1 MSEFINNHRNRMDE
15 LKEVLK
21 KLNSTGSI
29 ESVKMEIS
37 EKLKT
42 VPYEDVLAVE
52 QELISEGMPS
62 DKMLELCDLHSNAL
76 SGLIAG
82 NPKTTPEGHPVSVFR
97 KENLAVKREI
107 ELITSLFNKIN
118 NITEDEEAREVLIKV
133 HSHFNNLMDIEKHYI
148 RKENLLFPFLEKYQI
163 TGPSTVM
170 WGKDDQVRK
179 MLKEAALVL
188 QKSHDINVSGIKRI
202 TEEIL
207 APVITALLEMIQKE
221 EEILFPMSLDTL
233 TAIDWYEIYKQS
245 SEIGFCLVDIRA
257 EWKPEGVSSEPV
269 NNQYSSN
276 IQLPTGNFK
285 LEELKTIFNTMPV
298 DLTFVDKDDNVRF
311 FSESPDRI
319 FQRSRAILG
328 RKVQYCHPPASVA
341 IVEKILSDFKS
352 GKQTKAAFWINMK
365 GQFIHICYYALHGD
379 DKEYIGTL
387 EVSQN
392 LTELRRLEGEKRILN
407 YDEETIIDDEIK
419 ETENMNNEKVIMYDA
434 REDLAQG
441 AHPVDKVLAALSELN
456 DDEKYLLITPFPPV
470 PLIMKAKERGFSA
483 QEEKIS
489 GDEYH
494 TYFFK

>member
-1 MSEFINNHRNRMDE
+1 MSEFINNHRKRMDE

-21 KLNSTGSI
+21 KLNSNVSN
-29 ESVKMEIS
+29 ESVKTEIA

-42 VPYEDVLAVE
+42 VPYEDVLAAE
-52 QELISEGMPS
+52 QELIAEGMSS

-82 NPKTTPEGHPVSVFR
+82 NSKTTPEGHPVSVFR
-97 KENLAVKREI
+97 KENLAVQREI
-107 ELITSLFNKIN
+107 ELITSLFNKIK
-118 NITEDEEAREVLIKV
+118 NISEDEEARELLINV
-133 HSHFNNLMDIEKHYI
+133 HPHFNNLMDIEKHYA

-170 WGKDDQVRK
+170 WGKDDQIRN
-179 MLKEAALVL
+179 MLKEASLVL
-188 QKSHDINVSGIKRI
+188 QKSHNINALGIKRI
-202 TEEIL
+202 TDEIL
-207 APVITALLEMIQKE
+207 TPVLTKLLEMIQKE

-233 TAIDWYEIYKQS
+233 TEIDWYEIYKQS
-245 SEIGFCLVDIRA
+245 SEIGFCLVDIRI
-257 EWKPEGVSSEPV
+257 EWAPEGVSGELV
-269 NNQYSSN
+269 NIKHSSD

-352 GKQTKAAFWINMK
+352 GRQTKAAFWINMK

-379 DKEYIGTL
+379 NKEYMGTL

-392 LTELRRLEGEKRILN
+392 LTELRKLEGEKRILA
-407 YDEETIIDDEIK
+407 YDEDTIVDDTIREVK
-419 ETENMNNEKVIMYDA
+419 NKMNEKVIEYDA
-434 REDLAQG
+434 REDLANG
-441 AHPVDKVLAALSELN
+441 AHPVDKVMAALSELK
-456 DDEKYLLITPFPPV
+456 DGEKYLLITPFPPV
-470 PLIMKAKERGFSA
+470 PLIMKAKEKGFSA
-483 QEEKIS
+483 GEEKIS
-489 GDEYH
+489 GHEFH

>member
-1 MSEFINNHRNRMDE
+1 MSEFINNHRKRMDE

-21 KLNSTGSI
+21 KLNNTGSI
-29 ESVKMEIS
+29 ESVKTEIS

-52 QELISEGMPS
+52 QELISEGMSS

-82 NPKTTPEGHPVSVFR
+82 NSKTTPEGHPVSVFR
-97 KENLAVKREI
+97 KENLAVQREI
-107 ELITSLFNKIN
+107 ELITSLFSKIN
-118 NITEDEEAREVLIKV
+118 NITKDEEAHELLIKV
-133 HSHFNNLMDIEKHYI
+133 HSHFNNLMDIEKHYS

-170 WGKDDQVRK
+170 WGKDDQIRK
-179 MLKEAALVL
+179 MLKEASLVL
-188 QKSHDINVSGIKRI
+188 QKSHNINVSGIKRI

-207 APVITALLEMIQKE
+207 KPALTKVLEMIQKE

-233 TAIDWYEIYKQS
+233 TVIDWYEIYKQS
-245 SEIGFCLVDIRA
+245 REIGFCLVDIRE
-257 EWKPEGVSSEPV
+257 EWKPEGVSGELI
-269 NNQYSSN
+269 NKQNSSN

-328 RKVQYCHPPASVA
+328 RKVQFCHPPASVET
-341 IVEKILSDFKS
+341 VEKILSDFKS

-365 GQFIHICYYALHGD
+365 GQFIHICYYALNGE
-379 DKEYIGTL
+379 DKEYMGTL

-392 LTELRRLEGEKRILN
+392 LTELRQLKGEKRILN
-407 YDEETIIDDEIK
+407 YDEETIVVEEK
-419 ETENMNNEKVIMYDA
+419 EETVNMDNEKVIVYDA
-434 REDLAQG
+434 REDLQKG
-441 AHPVDKVLAALSELN
+441 VHPVDKVLTALSGLQAG
-456 DDEKYLLITPFPPV
+456 EKYLLITPFPPT
-470 PLIMKAKERGFSA
+470 PLIIKAKDKGFSSR
-483 QEEKIS
+483 EEKIN
-489 GDEYH
+489 GNEFH
-494 TYFFK
+494 TFFFK